1 MEEFVH
7 ILALFYFYNPS
18 LNNQFKKG
26 KRSKFR
32 ATTLV
37 ALGKL
42 NSTAGK
48 KCNTRKSKIFR

>member
-7 ILALFYFYNPS
+7 ILTHFYFYNPS

-32 ATTLV
+32 ANTL
-37 ALGKL
+37 ALGKS

-48 KCNTRKSKIFR
+48 KCNTHKSKTFQ

>member
-1 MEEFVH
+1 MDEFVH
-7 ILALFYFYNPS
+7 ILTDFYFYNPS

-26 KRSKFR
+26 KSSKFE
-32 ATTLV
+32 AITL